1 MITGFR
7 LGVKWKNRVWPL
19 ASRSGYGLG

>member
-1 MITGFR
+1 ME
-7 LGVKWKNRVWPL
+7 KRVWPL